1 MLDLLIYN
9 PLTNL
14 LLLIYDVLFK
24 DYFLAV
30 VVLTLLI
37 KLVTIPLTIKQ
48 QASSM
53 RMAALQPQVKE
64 LQEKYKSDPKRLQ
77 AEMKTLGFNPL
88 SGCLPTL
95 IQFPVLIGLYQAIQR
110 TLAFSPL
117 SLLELG
123 KHIYSF
129 LPNLSPLVPINSTIF
144 GGLLDMGSTPVLT
157 GISVIIPA
165 LVFVSTWLSSKM
177 MAVPSTDPQQAQTMQ
192 MMNVMMPMMITFF
205 SLQTPI
211 GLGIYW
217 IVSNMIGVGQYF
229 LMKPRMDALKAQY
242 KVGAPGSAA
251 GTNKVIGGDSK
262 PLFAPPK
269 SKVKAKPS
277 AGNKPATSNGS
288 KPGPNGKVTSKA
300 NKS

>member
-14 LLLIYDVLFK
+14 LLLIYDVLFNN
-24 DYFLAV
+24 YFLAV
-30 VVLTLLI
+30 IVLTLLI
-37 KLVTIPLTIKQ
+37 KLVTLPLTLKQ

-64 LQEKYKSDPKRLQ
+64 LQEKHKGDPRKLQ
-77 AEMKTLGFNPL
+77 EEMKAIGFSPL
-88 SGCLPTL
+88 AGCLPTL
-95 IQFPVLIGLYQAIQR
+95 VQFPILIGLYTAIQR

-123 KHIYSF
+123 KHMYSF
-129 LPNLSPLVPINSTIF
+129 LPNLAPLVPINSTIF
-144 GGLLDMGSTPVLT
+144 GGLLDMGALPVLT
-157 GISVIIPA
+157 SVSIIIPI
-165 LVFVSTWLSSKM
+165 LVFVTTWLSSKM
-177 MAVPSTDPQQAQTMQ
+177 MQTPTADPQQAQTMQ

-217 IVSNMIGVGQYF
+217 IVSNVLGVGQYY

-242 KVGAPGSAA
+242 GNGTPASNATAA
-251 GTNKVIGGDSK
+251 TKAAEK

-269 SKVKAKPS
+269 SKVKAKPATGNKS
-277 AGNKPATSNGS
+277 ASAKPAT
-288 KPGPNGKVTSKA
+288 T
-300 NKS
+300 NKSASAKS

>member
-14 LLLIYDVLFK
+14 LLLIYDVLFNN
-24 DYFLAV
+24 YFLAV

-37 KLVTIPLTIKQ
+37 KLVTLPLTIKQ

-64 LQEKYKSDPKRLQ
+64 LQEKHKGDPKKLQ
-77 AEMKTLGFNPL
+77 EEMKTLGFNPL
-88 SGCLPTL
+88 AGCLPTL

-123 KHIYSF
+123 KHMYSF
-129 LPNLSPLVPINSTIF
+129 LPNLAPLVPINSTIF

-157 GISVIIPA
+157 GISVIIPV
-165 LVFVSTWLSSKM
+165 LVFVTTWLSSKM
-177 MAVPSTDPQQAQTMQ
+177 MATPAADPQQQQTMQ

-217 IVSNMIGVGQYF
+217 IVSNVLGVGQYF
-229 LMKPRMDALKAQY
+229 LLKPRMDALKAQY
-242 KVGAPGSAA
+242 GTGAPGS
-251 GTNKVIGGDSK
+251 GTNATKAIANDK

-269 SKVKAKPS
+269 SKVKAKP
-277 AGNKPATSNGS
+277 ATGNKPAA
-288 KPGPNGKVTSKA
+288 NGKATNKA
-300 NKS
+300 GAKS

>member
-24 DYFLAV
+24 NYFLAV

-37 KLVTIPLTIKQ
+37 KLVTLPLTIKQ

-53 RMAALQPQVKE
+53 RMAALQPQVKA
-64 LQEKYKSDPKRLQ
+64 LQEKYKADPKKLQ
-77 AEMKTLGFNPL
+77 GEMKTLGFNPL
-88 SGCLPTL
+88 AGCLPTL

-123 KHIYSF
+123 KHMYSF
-129 LPNLSPLVPINSTIF
+129 LPNLAPLVPINSTIF

-157 GISVIIPA
+157 GVSVIIPV
-165 LVFVSTWLSSKM
+165 LVFATTWLSSKM
-177 MAVPSTDPQQAQTMQ
+177 MATPAADPQQQQTMQ

-217 IVSNMIGVGQYF
+217 IVSNVLGVGQYY
-229 LMKPRMDALKAQY
+229 LLKPRMDALKAQY
-242 KVGAPGSAA
+242 GTGAPGSGANA
-251 GTNKVIGGDSK
+251 PKALANDK

-269 SKVKAKPS
+269 SKVKAKP
-277 AGNKPATSNGS
+277 ATGNKPAA
-288 KPGPNGKVTSKA
+288 NGKTTNKA
-300 NKS
+300 GAKS

>member
-24 DYFLAV
+24 NYFLAV

-37 KLVTIPLTIKQ
+37 KLVTLPLTIKQ

-53 RMAALQPQVKE
+53 RMAALQPQVKA
-64 LQEKYKSDPKRLQ
+64 LQEKYKSDPKQLQ
-77 AEMKTLGFNPL
+77 VEMKTLGFNPL
-88 SGCLPTL
+88 AGCLPTL

-123 KHIYSF
+123 KHMYSF
-129 LPNLSPLVPINSTIF
+129 LPNLAPLVPIHSTIF

-157 GISVIIPA
+157 GVSVIIPV
-165 LVFVSTWLSSKM
+165 LVFVTTWLSSKM
-177 MAVPSTDPQQAQTMQ
+177 MATPASDPQQQQTMQ

-217 IVSNMIGVGQYF
+217 IVSNALGVGQYY
-229 LMKPRMDALKAQY
+229 LLKPRMDALKAHY
-242 KVGAPGSAA
+242 GPGGTFVSGANGTKTAA
-251 GTNKVIGGDSK
+251 ADK

-269 SKVKAKPS
+269 SKVKAKPTS
-277 AGNKPATSNGS
+277 GNKSSSNNSNSNG
-288 KPGPNGKVTSKA
+288 KA
-300 NKS
+300 GAKS

>member
-24 DYFLAV
+24 NYFLAV

-37 KLVTIPLTIKQ
+37 KLVTLPLTIKQ

-53 RMAALQPQVKE
+53 RMAALQPQVKA
-64 LQEKYKSDPKRLQ
+64 LQEKYKADPKKLQ
-77 AEMKTLGFNPL
+77 EEMKTLGFNPL
-88 SGCLPTL
+88 AGCLPTL

-123 KHIYSF
+123 KHMYSF
-129 LPNLSPLVPINSTIF
+129 LPNLAPLVPINSTIF

-157 GISVIIPA
+157 GVSVIIPV
-165 LVFVSTWLSSKM
+165 LVFATTWLSSKM
-177 MAVPSTDPQQAQTMQ
+177 MATPAADPQQQQTMQ

-217 IVSNMIGVGQYF
+217 IVSNVLGVGQYY
-229 LMKPRMDALKAQY
+229 LLKPRMDALKAQY
-242 KVGAPGSAA
+242 GTGAPGSGANA
-251 GTNKVIGGDSK
+251 PKALANDK

-269 SKVKAKPS
+269 SKVKAKP
-277 AGNKPATSNGS
+277 ATGNKPAA
-288 KPGPNGKVTSKA
+288 NGKTTNKA
-300 NKS
+300 GAKS

>member
-24 DYFLAV
+24 NYFLAV

-37 KLVTIPLTIKQ
+37 KLVTLPLTIKQ

-53 RMAALQPQVKE
+53 RMAALQPQVKA
-64 LQEKYKSDPKRLQ
+64 LQEKYKADPKKLQ
-77 AEMKTLGFNPL
+77 EEMKTLGFNPL
-88 SGCLPTL
+88 AGCLPTL

-123 KHIYSF
+123 KHMYSF
-129 LPNLSPLVPINSTIF
+129 LPNLAPLVPINSTIF

-157 GISVIIPA
+157 GVSVIIPV
-165 LVFVSTWLSSKM
+165 LVFATTWLSSKM
-177 MAVPSTDPQQAQTMQ
+177 MATPAADPQQQQTMQ

-217 IVSNMIGVGQYF
+217 IVSNVLGVGQYY
-229 LMKPRMDALKAQY
+229 LLKPRMDALKAQY
-242 KVGAPGSAA
+242 GTGAPGSGANA
-251 GTNKVIGGDSK
+251 TKALANDK

-269 SKVKAKPS
+269 SKVKAKP
-277 AGNKPATSNGS
+277 ATGNKPAA
-288 KPGPNGKVTSKA
+288 NGKTTNKA
-300 NKS
+300 GAKS

>member
-24 DYFLAV
+24 NYFLAV

-37 KLVTIPLTIKQ
+37 KLVTLPLTIKQ

-53 RMAALQPQVKE
+53 RMAALQPQVKA
-64 LQEKYKSDPKRLQ
+64 LQEKYKSDPKQLQ

-88 SGCLPTL
+88 AGCLPTL

-123 KHIYSF
+123 KHMYSF
-129 LPNLSPLVPINSTIF
+129 LPNLAPLVPIHSTIF

-157 GISVIIPA
+157 GISVIIPV
-165 LVFVSTWLSSKM
+165 LVFVTTWLSSKM
-177 MAVPSTDPQQAQTMQ
+177 MATPATDPQQQQTMQ

-217 IVSNMIGVGQYF
+217 IVSNALGVGQYY
-229 LMKPRMDALKAQY
+229 LLKPRMDALKAQY
-242 KVGAPGSAA
+242 GPG
-251 GTNKVIGGDSK
+251 GTSIGGSSNGTKTLAADK

-269 SKVKAKPS
+269 SKVKAKP
-277 AGNKPATSNGS
+277 ATGNKPAANNSNG
-288 KPGPNGKVTSKA
+288 KTGKA
-300 NKS
+300 GAKS

>member
-14 LLLIYDVLFK
+14 LLLIYDVLF
-24 DYFLAV
+24 DNYFLAV

-37 KLVTIPLTIKQ
+37 KLVTLPLTLKQ

-53 RMAALQPQVKE
+53 RMTALQPKVKE
-64 LQEKYKSDPKRLQ
+64 LQEKYKGDPRKLQ
-77 AEMKTLGFNPL
+77 EEMRVLGFNPL
-88 SGCLPTL
+88 AGCLPTL
-95 IQFPVLIGLYQAIQR
+95 VQFPILIGLYTAIQR

-123 KHIYSF
+123 KHMYGF
-129 LPNLSPLVPINSTIF
+129 LPNLAPLVPINSTIF
-144 GGLLDMGSTPVLT
+144 GGLLDMGALPVLT
-157 GISVIIPA
+157 GVSVIIPV
-165 LVFVSTWLSSKM
+165 LVFVTTWLSSKVM
-177 MAVPSTDPQQAQTMQ
+177 QMPATDPQQQQTMQ

-217 IVSNMIGVGQYF
+217 IVSNVLGIGQYY

-242 KVGAPGSAA
+242 GTGAPTSGNTPAKVAA
-251 GTNKVIGGDSK
+251 PEK

-269 SKVKAKPS
+269 SKVKAKP
-277 AGNKPATSNGS
+277 AGGNKPANKPSN
-288 KPGPNGKVTSKA
+288 KPSAAK
-300 NKS
+300 

>member
-24 DYFLAV
+24 NYFLAV

-37 KLVTIPLTIKQ
+37 KLVTLPLTIKQ

-53 RMAALQPQVKE
+53 RMAALQPQVKA
-64 LQEKYKSDPKRLQ
+64 LQEKYKSDPKKLQ
-77 AEMKTLGFNPL
+77 EEMKTIGFSPL
-88 SGCLPTL
+88 AGCLPTL

-123 KHIYSF
+123 KHMYSF
-129 LPNLSPLVPINSTIF
+129 LPNLAPLVPINSTIF

-157 GISVIIPA
+157 GISVIIPV
-165 LVFVSTWLSSKM
+165 LVFATTWLSSKM
-177 MAVPSTDPQQAQTMQ
+177 MATPASDPQQQQTMQ

-217 IVSNMIGVGQYF
+217 IVSNALGVGQYY
-229 LMKPRMDALKAQY
+229 LLKPRMDALKAQY
-242 KVGAPGSAA
+242 GTGAPTS
-251 GTNKVIGGDSK
+251 GTNGTKTLAADK

-269 SKVKAKPS
+269 SKVKAKPAS
-277 AGNKPATSNGS
+277 GS
-288 KPGPNGKVTSKA
+288 KPQSNGKA
-300 NKS
+300 GAKS